1 MVEYDLPPK
10 LLSSLSV
17 AAEHVRRHD
26 FIHIFS
32 HYDSDGVSA
41 GSILACML
49 QRLDVEYQLSF
60 VPVMD
65 DDVLNMMSES
75 NSDCILMSD
84 IGASYID
91 RLGDIGKDVIVL
103 DHHESDLECGDIVYI
118 NPHQYGINGTTSACG
133 ATMAFLLAITVDEN
147 NWDMVRFAFG
157 GIVGD
162 RQHINGLLGF
172 NTYLEQG
179 ARERGLVTFMAGPLI
194 PPGQLSQ
201 SLYISTEPYI
211 RGISGS
217 SSGVKAFLE
226 EAGIQYTK
234 DYLDLTDDEKHRLSS
249 MIAVRLLEQ
258 GVSTKTLEETAR
270 TRYLLKDM
278 NMDAETLADLFN
290 ACGKEGMGGIGLGIC
305 LGDKD
310 SLSYARELNYN
321 SKKEIIEA
329 TVELDKMKVTPMKN
343 IQFFDSAGF
352 TGPLCTIVMNFIG
365 DPDKP
370 TIGVNITEDKA
381 KASARGT
388 WAQLSKGVNLAIAMR
403 EAAESVG
410 GRGGGHDIAAG
421 ANFQSFRGQEFLK
434 NLDEIVGEQ
443 ILNHAK

>member
-84 IGASYID
+84 IGASYSD

-118 NPHQYGINGTTSACG
+118 NPHQYGVNGTTSACG

-179 ARERGLVTFMAGPLI
+179 ARERGLVTFMDGSLI
-194 PPGQLSQ
+194 PAGQLSQ

-234 DYLDLTDDEKHRLSS
+234 DFLDLTDDEKHRLSS